1 MTKKMM
7 RSGDQGRRETEA
19 ELKLWDALLHAE
31 GVQFAW
37 ADATES
43 PTEAMSTVEDKP
55 SARSPYPWSVSDP
68 QAEEFF
74 SHLEQE
80 FNLDAWD
87 SAEVESRSRTFFACI
102 DQLWA
107 ATTVQ
112 ETLAQRF
119 ASRVPQALLATITQQ
134 AQKLAAQ
141 SLSLAD
147 QLVLCVQELL
157 PNLAQDDLQVLA
169 RPLAY
174 ALRNGQTQ
182 SAVESTLAKV
192 RPLDW
197 EQLSDMEQANLTLA
211 IARCALAELEGKRQ
225 D

>member
-1 MTKKMM
+1 MNKKMM
-7 RSGDQGRRETEA
+7 RSGDQGRREAEA
-19 ELKLWDALLHAE
+19 ELKLWDALLQAE

-37 ADATES
+37 ENATES
-43 PTEAMSTVEDKP
+43 PTEAMSSVAENP
-55 SARSPYPWSVSDP
+55 SASSPYPWNVSDP

-74 SHLEQE
+74 THLEQD
-80 FNLDAWD
+80 FNLDTWD
-87 SAEVESRSRTFFACI
+87 TAEVESCSHAFFACI

-119 ASRVPQALLATITQQ
+119 ANRVPQALLTTITQQ

-157 PNLAQDDLQVLA
+157 PNLAQDDLEVLA

-192 RPLDW
+192 RLVEW
-197 EQLSDMEQANLTLA
+197 EQLSDMEQARLTLA
-211 IARCALAELEGKRQ
+211 IARCALAELEGKAQ
-225 D
+225 G